1 MPRIPKIAM
10 IILGLSAVASVYAQP
25 IREAE
30 GTRVLEPRD
39 PVRSPSQQWLITT
52 PILTIY
58 YFQRIIPDTESYLVN
73 ILDSLGFGNPK
84 ADTSA
89 SATPTPTPT
98 PTPTMAAEQDQPVN
112 SVATPSTTG
121 QGATFTTVIHN
132 GNDRPVENVQIGSGW
147 DGRKELRASD
157 LPVIFDALYKD
168 MESRF
173 RNMVDSSDELGL

>member
-1 MPRIPKIAM
+1 MAVV
-10 IILGLSAVASVYAQP
+10 ILGLCTLASVYAQP

-30 GTRVLEPRD
+30 GTRLLEPRD
-39 PVRSPSQQWLITT
+39 P
-52 PILTIY
+52 
-58 YFQRIIPDTESYLVN
+58 RIIPDTESYLVN
-73 ILDSLGFGNPK
+73 ILDSLGVGKSK

-98 PTPTMAAEQDQPVN
+98 PTATMAVEQDQPVN

-132 GNDRPVENVQIGSGW
+132 GNDRPIENVQIGSGW
-147 DGRKELRASD
+147 DGKKELRASD